1 MLGRIEESIKIIF
14 LRKKGIVL
22 KNRLPNFF
30 DKMLKGLRDK
40 MLGYFK
46 KGLGMKP
53 PQSKNSP
60 FDPKNLKNHGLRA
73 SKDQK

>member
-1 MLGRIEESIKIIF
+1 MGTLEIRQGKSGQMCRGG
-14 LRKKGIVL
+14 LRKALKAYFLGKKGKVL

-40 MLGYFK
+40 MLGHFK

-53 PQSKNSP
+53 PTVEKFP
-60 FDPKNLKNHGLRA
+60 F
-73 SKDQK
+73 

>member
-1 MLGRIEESIKIIF
+1 MSGRIKESTKSIF
-14 LRKKGIVL
+14 LRKKGKVL

-53 PQSKNSP
+53 PTVEKFP
-60 FDPKNLKNHGLRA
+60 F
-73 SKDQK
+73 